1 MHSGLKLDKMYI
13 IGNLYTI
20 LAQFIIFKQMNTNKL
35 INIDVLKNYI
45 IMYCFFNCKYVCMCT
60 FYYFLHIWRM
70 SLNFLN
76 KLKMWILVFKV
87 NLATLFC
94 WLSNRP
100 MVYGRQLCNLRSCW
114 VPQLVWTLMF
124 FRTENEPQTTTV
136 VAGCA
141 KNKIVYTYTY
151 IYG

>member
-1 MHSGLKLDKMYI
+1 M
-13 IGNLYTI
+13 
-20 LAQFIIFKQMNTNKL
+20 
-35 INIDVLKNYI
+35 
-45 IMYCFFNCKYVCMCT
+45 CMCT

-124 FRTENEPQTTTV
+124 FRTENMSHKRRRSSPDVQKIKKCTHTHVFTVKKCSALLCCKSEFVQTSSHI
-136 VAGCA
+136 GGQWLCY
-141 KNKIVYTYTY
+141 K
-151 IYG
+151 

>member
-1 MHSGLKLDKMYI
+1 MYI
-13 IGNLYTI
+13 IGKLYTI
-20 LAQFIIFKQMNTNKL
+20 SAQFIILKQINTAW
-35 INIDVLKNYI
+35 VKNYI

-114 VPQLVWTLMF
+114 VPAILVWTLIF

-136 VAGCA
+136 VTGCA
-141 KNKIVYTYTY
+141 KNKKVFTYTH